1 MQLRQANQGKV
12 TPRKRHS
19 NLMRE
24 TRTGILFIIPAML
37 PLLIFWI
44 FPVIL
49 SFVLSFTK
57 WDMIAPEIKW
67 VGLNNYRSLLNNANF
82 FRILGNTFTFSIGAT
97 VPNILLGLTLAL
109 VLSNARRGVGLYRTL
124 MFVPYITPMVAAS
137 IVWSWIY
144 DPDTGLLNNI
154 LAIFGASPLKWT
166 GSKDTAMLSVII
178 VTVWKSV
185 GYTMVFYLESLRKVP
200 RSLIDAS
207 VVDGAN
213 GWQQF
218 THITLPM
225 IAPTT
230 FFLLIINTIGTMQA
244 YDQIRVLTQ
253 GGPAGATRTL
263 LYYYYTE
270 AFGSFNTGKAS
281 AVAVILVIITV
292 ALSVLESA
300 VSRTSI
306 AENKNA

>member
-1 MQLRQANQGKV
+1 MQLKQAEKA
-12 TPRKRHS
+12 PAHRSRHS
-19 NLMRE
+19 NLIRE

-44 FPVIL
+44 FPVLL
-49 SFVLSFTK
+49 SVGLSFTK
-57 WDMIAPEIKW
+57 WDMISPEIKW
-67 VGLNNYRSLLNNANF
+67 VGLNNYKTLLNNANF
-82 FRILGNTFTFSIGAT
+82 FKILKNTFVFSVGAT
-97 VPNILLGLTLAL
+97 VPNIFLGLMLAL
-109 VLSNARRGVGLYRTL
+109 VLSKARKGVGLYRTL

-137 IVWSWIY
+137 IIWSWIY

-154 LAIFGASPLKWT
+154 LAVFGASPLKWT

-185 GYTMVFYLESLRKVP
+185 GYTMVFYLEGIRKVP
-200 RSLIDAS
+200 RSLMDAA

-213 GWQQF
+213 GTQQF
-218 THITLPM
+218 LHITLPM

-244 YDQIRVLTQ
+244 YDQIKVLTQ

>member
-1 MQLRQANQGKV
+1 MSKDTSMQNAV
-12 TPRKRHS
+12 TQRHS

-24 TRTGILFIIPAML
+24 TRTGILFILPAFL

-44 FPVIL
+44 FPVLL

-57 WDMIAPEIKW
+57 WDMISPTIKW
-67 VGLNNYRSLLNNANF
+67 VGIKNYTSLLNNSQF
-82 FRILGNTFTFSIGAT
+82 YKILGNTFTFAVGAT
-97 VPNILLGLTLAL
+97 IPNLLLGLLLGL
-109 VLSNARRGVGLYRTL
+109 VLANARRGVGAYRTF

-144 DPDTGLLNNI
+144 DPDSGLFNSI
-154 LAIFGASPLKWT
+154 LAMFNAAPLKWT

-185 GYTMVFYLESLRKVP
+185 GYTMVFYLESIKKVP
-200 RSLIDAS
+200 ESLLDAA

-213 GWQQF
+213 SWQKF

-230 FFLLIINTIGTMQA
+230 FFLLIINTISTMQA
-244 YDQIRVLTQ
+244 YDQIKVLTQ

-281 AVAVILVIITV
+281 AVAVILVIITTI
-292 ALSVLESA
+292 LSIIESA
-300 VSRTSI
+300 ASGTSI
-306 AENKNA
+306 SLDKNNE

>member
-1 MQLRQANQGKV
+1 MQLRQASQGKV
-12 TPRKRHS
+12 TPGKRHS

-97 VPNILLGLTLAL
+97 VPNILLGLALAL

>member
-97 VPNILLGLTLAL
+97 VPNILLGLALAL

-154 LAIFGASPLKWT
+154 LAIFGAFPLKWT

-218 THITLPM
+218 THIPLPM

-244 YDQIRVLTQ
+244 YDQIRVLIP

>member
-1 MQLRQANQGKV
+1 MQLKQAEKV
-12 TPRKRHS
+12 LAPRKRHS
-19 NLMRE
+19 NLIRE

-44 FPVIL
+44 FPVLL
-49 SFVLSFTK
+49 SVGLSFTK
-57 WDMIAPEIKW
+57 WDMISPEIKW
-67 VGLNNYRSLLNNANF
+67 VGLNNYKTLLNNANF
-82 FRILGNTFTFSIGAT
+82 FKILKNTFVFSVGAT
-97 VPNILLGLTLAL
+97 VPNIFLGLMLAL
-109 VLSNARRGVGLYRTL
+109 VLSKARKGVGLYRTL

-137 IVWSWIY
+137 IIWSWIY

-154 LAIFGASPLKWT
+154 LAVFGASPLKWT

-185 GYTMVFYLESLRKVP
+185 GYTMVFYLEGIRKVP
-200 RSLIDAS
+200 RSLMDAA

-213 GWQQF
+213 GTQQF
-218 THITLPM
+218 LHITLPM

-244 YDQIRVLTQ
+244 YDQIKVLTQ

>member
-1 MQLRQANQGKV
+1 MSAVSK
-12 TPRKRHS
+12 TPHTGHRRRS
-19 NLMRE
+19 PLQE

-37 PLLIFWI
+37 PLMVFWI

-49 SFVLSFTK
+49 SFGLSFTK
-57 WDMIAPEIKW
+57 WDMISPVIKW
-67 VGLNNYRSLLNNANF
+67 VGINNYKSLLNNSNF
-82 FRILGNTFTFSIGAT
+82 FKILKNTFVFSIGAT
-97 VPNILLGLTLAL
+97 VPNIFLGLMLAL
-109 VLSNARRGVGLYRTL
+109 VLSNARRGVGFYRTM

-144 DPDTGLLNNI
+144 DPDSGLFNSI
-154 LAIFGASPLKWT
+154 LALFNAAPLKWT

-185 GYTMVFYLESLRKVP
+185 GYTMVFYLEGIRKVP
-200 RSLIDAS
+200 QSLLDAA

-213 GWQQF
+213 GRQRF
-218 THITLPM
+218 VHIMLPM

-281 AVAVILVIITV
+281 AVAVILVVITV

-300 VSRTSI
+300 ISRTSI

>member
-1 MQLRQANQGKV
+1 MQLKQAEKAAA
-12 TPRKRHS
+12 PRTRHS
-19 NLMRE
+19 NLIRE

-49 SFVLSFTK
+49 SVVLSFTK
-57 WDMIAPEIKW
+57 WDMISPEIKW
-67 VGLNNYRSLLNNANF
+67 VGLNNYKVLLNNANF
-82 FRILGNTFTFSIGAT
+82 FKILRNTFVFSVGAT
-97 VPNILLGLTLAL
+97 VPNIFLGLMLAL
-109 VLSNARRGVGLYRTL
+109 VLSKARKGVGLYRTL

-137 IVWSWIY
+137 IIWSWIY

-154 LAIFGASPLKWT
+154 LAVFGASPLKWT

-185 GYTMVFYLESLRKVP
+185 GYTMVFYLEGIRKVP
-200 RSLIDAS
+200 RSLMDAA

-213 GWQQF
+213 GTQQF
-218 THITLPM
+218 LHITLPM

-244 YDQIRVLTQ
+244 YDQIKVLTQ